1 MGDMKNWMRAA
12 FVCAVLPVLA
22 ACASGPTY
30 SEMQKTTAP
39 IAANSGRIYI
49 YRSGSPFG
57 AAVQPDVKVDGS
69 VVGSAVPGGYFYVDL
84 PAGSHKISADTEV
97 ERDLSVTL
105 EAGQTRYVS
114 LHVSMGAF
122 VGHISPE
129 LADDKT
135 GSEDIKDCSYTGK

>member
-1 MGDMKNWMRAA
+1 MKNWMRA
-12 FVCAVLPVLA
+12 VIISAVLPMLA
-22 ACASGPTY
+22 ACASGPSY
-30 SEMQKTTAP
+30 SDMQKTTTP
-39 IAANSGRIYI
+39 VAANMGRIYL

-57 AAVQPDVKVDGS
+57 AAVQPSVKVDGN

-84 PAGSHKISADTEV
+84 PAGSHKVSADTEV

-105 EAGQTRYVS
+105 EAGQTRYVV

-129 LADDKT
+129 LADEKT
-135 GSEDIKDCSYTGK
+135 AVEDIKDCSYTGK

>member
-1 MGDMKNWMRAA
+1 MKIWMRTA
-12 FVCAVLPVLA
+12 FVCFVLPLLA

-39 IAANSGRIYI
+39 PAANLGRIYL

-57 AAVQPDVKVDGS
+57 AAVQPSVKIDGK

-97 ERDLSVTL
+97 KRDLSVTL
-105 EAGQTRYVS
+105 QAGQTRYVV

-122 VGHISPE
+122 AGHISPE
-129 LADDKT
+129 LAEEKT
-135 GSEDIKDCSYTGK
+135 ALEDIKDCSYTGK

>member
-1 MGDMKNWMRAA
+1 M
-12 FVCAVLPVLA
+12 LA
-22 ACASGPTY
+22 ACASGPSYT
-30 SEMQKTTAP
+30 EVQKTTAP
-39 IAANSGRIYI
+39 VAANMGRIYI

-57 AAVQPDVKVDGS
+57 AAIQPSVKVDGNT
-69 VVGSAVPGGYFYVDL
+69 VGSAVPGGYFYVDL

-114 LHVSMGAF
+114 LHPSMGAF

-129 LADDKT
+129 LADAKT
-135 GSEDIKDCSYTGK
+135 ALEDIKDCSYTGK